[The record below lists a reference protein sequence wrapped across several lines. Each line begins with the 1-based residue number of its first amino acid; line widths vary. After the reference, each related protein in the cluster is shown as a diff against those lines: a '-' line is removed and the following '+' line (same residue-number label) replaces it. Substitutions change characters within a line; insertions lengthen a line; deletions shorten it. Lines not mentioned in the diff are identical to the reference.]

1 MNKGKEFAGH
11 EEIAKALLANCYFA
25 DPYSA

>member
-11 EEIAKALLANCYFA
+11 EEIAKALLTNCYFA